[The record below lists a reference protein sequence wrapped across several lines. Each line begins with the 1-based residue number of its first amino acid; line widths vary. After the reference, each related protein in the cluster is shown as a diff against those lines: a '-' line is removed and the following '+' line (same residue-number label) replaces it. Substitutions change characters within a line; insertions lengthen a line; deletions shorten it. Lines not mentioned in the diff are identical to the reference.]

1 MGVFVIVPVHYAQ
14 EPWDVIQAARG
25 AAVCQRRDG
34 CDRAAL
40 FALITTDTFL
50 DSRVRCCRKRLG
62 FHFESNHARGR
73 KSHRALFDLCVGTS
87 SNDMTSLDVYWVCVC
102 VCVALIRCIGSVHTV
117 QTASLKPSANKR
129 RHLKYEFIV
138 RLHEMFHSVTMLTFF
153 DRKIILLTGHVICS
167 RVTDRSHLSPALGIF
182 QA

>member
-14 EPWDVIQAARG
+14 GPWDVIQAARS

-50 DSRVRCCRKRLG
+50 DSRVRWRRKRLG
-62 FHFESNHARGR
+62 FHFESIHTRGR

-102 VCVALIRCIGSVHTV
+102 VAVIRCIGSVHTV
-117 QTASLKPSANKR
+117 QTVSLKPSANKR
-129 RHLKYEFIV
+129 RHRKYKFRV
-138 RLHEMFHSVTMLTFF
+138 RLHESSIWL
-153 DRKIILLTGHVICS
+153 
-167 RVTDRSHLSPALGIF
+167 
-182 QA
+182 